1 MATVYQQTGGASWSA
16 LWKVD
21 GRQVRKSTFIPVRQ
35 AGKKEAQTKKEAQ
48 AVAAVYEGVHKGRIS
63 LSAGGD
69 ALRAVARGD
78 HDDQRALGKRLD
90 VLRALASIGG
100 AASKMPTV
108 REYCA
113 AFKSGGGVGHAK
125 RVKSALARFCAVLG
139 PAADMRLD
147 RLTREHCQ
155 NFLDRVGES
164 VRGRT
169 AVTFKAIISGA
180 LNRAVD
186 DELLS
191 RNPMTRAKVRADDGA
206 DPIRRDALTAGD
218 IAAVLQRARA
228 EYRDLVLICLGS
240 GGQRLGDCACLR
252 WSAVDFARG
261 VLCLVTDKTGQKI
274 ENPLLEPLRGRLAAL
289 WEEREAG
296 EEYVL
301 PRLARKYMGSSSRL
315 SQDFIRELQACGVA
329 SEYTGGEALGG
340 RRLRVHS
347 KSFHGLRRGVVSL
360 LRDGGASA
368 DLSRAIV
375 GHSSEEVERMYYRAS
390 MEKKA
395 GALGGVFAAVGISP
409 CGGASAELLPR
420 DSGGGGN
427 AAAGE

>member
-1 MATVYQQTGGASWSA
+1 MATVYQQSGGASWSA

-180 LNRAVD
+180 
-186 DELLS
+186 
-191 RNPMTRAKVRADDGA
+191 
-206 DPIRRDALTAGD
+206 
-218 IAAVLQRARA
+218 
-228 EYRDLVLICLGS
+228 
-240 GGQRLGDCACLR
+240 
-252 WSAVDFARG
+252 
-261 VLCLVTDKTGQKI
+261 
-274 ENPLLEPLRGRLAAL
+274 
-289 WEEREAG
+289 
-296 EEYVL
+296 
-301 PRLARKYMGSSSRL
+301 
-315 SQDFIRELQACGVA
+315 
-329 SEYTGGEALGG
+329 
-340 RRLRVHS
+340 
-347 KSFHGLRRGVVSL
+347 
-360 LRDGGASA
+360 
-368 DLSRAIV
+368 
-375 GHSSEEVERMYYRAS
+375 
-390 MEKKA
+390 
-395 GALGGVFAAVGISP
+395 
-409 CGGASAELLPR
+409 
-420 DSGGGGN
+420 
-427 AAAGE
+427 